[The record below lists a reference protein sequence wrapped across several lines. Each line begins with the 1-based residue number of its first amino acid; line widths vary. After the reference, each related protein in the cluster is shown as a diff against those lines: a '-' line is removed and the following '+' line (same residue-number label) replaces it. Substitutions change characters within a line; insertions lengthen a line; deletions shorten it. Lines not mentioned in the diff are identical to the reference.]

1 MSQASTIETAAPDK
15 LAAGRSL
22 WSDALVRLRRDK
34 AAMICLAVICIYTLI
49 AIVAPFAFEGW
60 EDSYDYDNINAGS
73 SWQHPLGT
81 DAFGRSILQKTLLGV
96 STSMTVGVMANVI
109 AVPLGMILGA
119 LAGYFGKRIDDVIV
133 WFYTTLASIPGIIRF
148 IALKFTFLDKK
159 LFAKTAFEIDLD
171 GIVGLY
177 VAIGIMS
184 WIGTCRLVRA
194 ETMKLRELDYVTAA
208 RASGRN
214 SFAILI
220 RHIMPN
226 VAHLGIITFS
236 LGFVG
241 AIMTEVT
248 LSYLGIGVTDRPSW
262 GRMIDS
268 AKMDL
273 VVGRSCEIAA
283 AVGAMF
289 IIVLAWNIFGDRLRD
304 SLDPRLRNV

>member
-1 MSQASTIETAAPDK
+1 
-15 LAAGRSL
+15 
-22 WSDALVRLRRDK
+22 
-34 AAMICLAVICIYTLI
+34 
-49 AIVAPFAFEGW
+49 
-60 EDSYDYDNINAGS
+60 
-73 SWQHPLGT
+73 
-81 DAFGRSILQKTLLGV
+81 
-96 STSMTVGVMANVI
+96 
-109 AVPLGMILGA
+109 
-119 LAGYFGKRIDDVIV
+119 
-133 WFYTTLASIPGIIRF
+133 
-148 IALKFTFLDKK
+148 
-159 LFAKTAFEIDLD
+159 
-171 GIVGLY
+171 
-177 VAIGIMS
+177 
-184 WIGTCRLVRA
+184 
-194 ETMKLRELDYVTAA
+194 LDYITAA

-273 VVGRSCEIAA
+273 VVGRWWEIAA